1 MASSKTRRHKEMRS
15 AVRDNIRSTTSMRT
29 AKTGYIVSSILFC
42 IFGIILLIRPDISI
56 SVLGTLIGVIMLLFG
71 AVKVIGYCSKDLYR
85 LAFQYDLGFG
95 LLLAALG
102 IIVLIKPG
110 SIVTFLCVAIGVATL
125 ADGLL
130 KVQIAGDS
138 KRFGIRN
145 WWLILIA
152 AIFTGL
158 VGLLLV
164 FRPVETTAVI
174 MRLLGIALIMDGILS
189 LITVLSTV
197 KIIKHQR
204 VDVIE
209 GEAREIE

>member
-1 MASSKTRRHKEMRS
+1 MRK
-15 AVRDNIRSTTSMRT
+15 AIRSTASMRT

-42 IFGIILLIRPDISI
+42 LFGALLIAEPDISI
-56 SVLGTLIGVIMLLFG
+56 SLLGTLIGIAMVLFG
-71 AVKVIGYCSKDLYR
+71 AVKIIGYCSKDLYR

-95 LLLAALG
+95 ILLVALG

-110 SIVTFLCVAIGVATL
+110 SIVSFLCVAIGVATL

-138 KRFGIRN
+138 RRFGIRY
-145 WWLILIA
+145 WWMILVA
-152 AIFTGL
+152 AILTGMI
-158 VGLLLV
+158 GLLLV
-164 FRPVETTAVI
+164 FRPVETTTVI
-174 MRLLGIALIMDGILS
+174 MRLLGIALVMDGILS

-204 VDVIE
+204 ADIIE
-209 GEAREIE
+209 GTYRDIE